1 MPGQYDLVYNAKI
14 DDYTLEWFE
23 EFDDRVDNMKESTEG
38 AFDGLEKGGGK
49 AAIIMGAVGG
59 AVAMITN
66 QLLNMAMA
74 SGQAFVG
81 YIKDAAMLSARI
93 ETLGVA
99 LEVAGAHAGYSREEL
114 NKFEE
119 DVKGMGITTSKARI
133 ALQQMAQ
140 ADLELARAAD
150 LARLSQDA
158 AVAAGINSS
167 EAFNRIL
174 YAITSLQPEI
184 LRNMNLII
192 NMESAMEKYAKQANK
207 TVNQLTAADRQQ
219 AMLNATMR
227 AGEDIAGTYEAAI
240 ETVGKKLTSL
250 PRYFEEIQLAI
261 GDAFRPALSAG
272 VDILTDKLKDL
283 TVWLEENEDELQ
295 EFGEDLAT
303 FVVWLIGMVDTLT
316 NMFTTLPEL
325 IERAGFSMAKTL
337 AASLELVSPEEM
349 DRRRSL
355 LGDYF
360 AQAITLLVGFAYAG
374 VLHVIAL
381 AETAAEIIGAVFAF
395 VSDPM
400 GVEGWKKLDDALDNY
415 SKRMKEVKRKGQD
428 VILTMSELTG
438 LMDRAGESTEKA
450 GFEFDKAAKD
460 LMNLEEAL
468 VIANSRIEDF
478 ARSME
483 DAAAELAI
491 KMSRRATEAALRES
505 WAREDMERNHQARL
519 RAIMEQ
525 SSSTKQAVA
534 KRYAKSRIDIERDY
548 QRRIR
553 DLQRNFEFQASEL
566 ARSRDAVGLLKLM
579 RSHTEAL
586 KDADISRK
594 DRLGDAKRAFK
605 EEMKMMSDRIQEQLR
620 RAEEAH
626 RLQLENFERMK
637 ARERE
642 IQVLQDKWA
651 EEDRQAQYAKQL
663 AELIIQMGSIEG
675 ITQEGLMELI
685 DLWKRYFGDLTS
697 AATKY
702 MERLRRV
709 IRPGGK
715 YVPPG
720 DDDDDDDGIYPR
732 GKYGVGQGGRVSQMM
747 SVGELSL
754 AERLYSNVA
763 IPPIPKV
770 PLSGRGGGRKEII
783 VKVSGEGL
791 DPYIQRLVAN
801 ALLEIE
807 RNASGG

>member
-1 MPGQYDLVYNAKI
+1 MPGQYDLVYSAAI

-23 EFDDRVDNMKESTEG
+23 EFDDRVDNMKEKTDG
-38 AFDGLEKGGGK
+38 AFDGLEKGGSK
-49 AAIIMGAVGG
+49 AAIVMGAVGG

-66 QLLNMAMA
+66 QLINMAMA
-74 SGQAFVG
+74 GGQAFVG
-81 YIKDAAMLSARI
+81 YIKDAAMLSARVD
-93 ETLGVA
+93 TLGVA

-150 LARLSQDA
+150 LARMSQDA

-184 LRNMNLII
+184 LRNMNII
-192 NMESAMEKYAKQANK
+192 VNMQSAQEKYAKEIGK
-207 TVNQLTAADRQQ
+207 TVSQLSVADRQQ

-227 AGEDIAGTYEAAI
+227 AGEDIAGTYEAAMD
-240 ETVGKKLTSL
+240 TAGKKIQSLT
-250 PRYFEEIQLAI
+250 RYFEEIQLAI
-261 GDAFRPALSAG
+261 GDAFQPALLAG
-272 VDILTDKLKDL
+272 VDILTGKLKDL
-283 TVWLEENEDELQ
+283 TKWLEENEDEL
-295 EFGEDLAT
+295 EKFGEDLAT
-303 FVVWLIGMVDTLT
+303 FVVWLTAMVDKVT
-316 NMFTTLPEL
+316 NMFTTLPGL
-325 IERAGFSMAKTL
+325 IESAGFSMAKAL
-337 AASLELVSPEEM
+337 ATALEIASPEEM

-360 AQAITLLVGFAYAG
+360 AQALTLLVSFAYAG
-374 VLHVIAL
+374 VLSVIEIAK
-381 AETAAEIIGAVFAF
+381 TAAGIIGALFTF
-395 VSDPM
+395 LTDD
-400 GVEGWKKLDDALDNY
+400 VEGWKQFDAVLDDHA
-415 SKRMKEVKRKGQD
+415 KRMKEVKRRGQD
-428 VILTMSELTG
+428 MMLTMSELTG
-438 LMDRAGESTEKA
+438 LMDRAGEATEDA

-468 VIANSRIEDF
+468 EIANSRIEDF

-675 ITQEGLMELI
+675 ITQEGLMDLI
-685 DLWKRYFGDLTS
+685 DLWKRYFGDLTG

-702 MERLRRV
+702 MKQLNRV
-709 IRPGGK
+709 IKPGGQ

-720 DDDDDDDGIYPR
+720 TPGYPTVPTPH
-732 GKYGVGQGGRVSQMM
+732 GGHGVGQGGRVSQMM

-770 PLSGRGGGRKEII
+770 PASDMRSERKEII

-791 DPYIQRLVAN
+791 EPYIQRLLAN
-801 ALLEIE
+801 GLLEIE

>member
-1 MPGQYDLVYNAKI
+1 M
-14 DDYTLEWFE
+14 
-23 EFDDRVDNMKESTEG
+23 M
-38 AFDGLEKGGGK
+38 
-49 AAIIMGAVGG
+49 
-59 AVAMITN
+59 
-66 QLLNMAMA
+66 
-74 SGQAFVG
+74 
-81 YIKDAAMLSARI
+81 
-93 ETLGVA
+93 
-99 LEVAGAHAGYSREEL
+99 
-114 NKFEE
+114 
-119 DVKGMGITTSKARI
+119 
-133 ALQQMAQ
+133 
-140 ADLELARAAD
+140 
-150 LARLSQDA
+150 
-158 AVAAGINSS
+158 
-167 EAFNRIL
+167 
-174 YAITSLQPEI
+174 
-184 LRNMNLII
+184 
-192 NMESAMEKYAKQANK
+192 
-207 TVNQLTAADRQQ
+207 
-219 AMLNATMR
+219 
-227 AGEDIAGTYEAAI
+227 
-240 ETVGKKLTSL
+240 
-250 PRYFEEIQLAI
+250 
-261 GDAFRPALSAG
+261 
-272 VDILTDKLKDL
+272 
-283 TVWLEENEDELQ
+283 
-295 EFGEDLAT
+295 
-303 FVVWLIGMVDTLT
+303 
-316 NMFTTLPEL
+316 
-325 IERAGFSMAKTL
+325 
-337 AASLELVSPEEM
+337 
-349 DRRRSL
+349 
-355 LGDYF
+355 
-360 AQAITLLVGFAYAG
+360 
-374 VLHVIAL
+374 
-381 AETAAEIIGAVFAF
+381 
-395 VSDPM
+395 
-400 GVEGWKKLDDALDNY
+400 
-415 SKRMKEVKRKGQD
+415 
-428 VILTMSELTG
+428 LTMSELTG
-438 LMDRAGESTEKA
+438 LMDRAGEATEDA

-468 VIANSRIEDF
+468 EIANSRIEDF

-675 ITQEGLMELI
+675 ITQEGLMDLI
-685 DLWKRYFGDLTS
+685 DLWKRYFGDLTG

-702 MERLRRV
+702 MKQLNRV
-709 IRPGGK
+709 IKPGGQ

-720 DDDDDDDGIYPR
+720 TPGYPTVPTPH
-732 GKYGVGQGGRVSQMM
+732 GGHGVGQGGRVSQMM

-770 PLSGRGGGRKEII
+770 PASDMRSERKEII

-791 DPYIQRLVAN
+791 EPYIQRLLAN
-801 ALLEIE
+801 GLLEIE

>member
-1 MPGQYDLVYNAKI
+1 
-14 DDYTLEWFE
+14 
-23 EFDDRVDNMKESTEG
+23 
-38 AFDGLEKGGGK
+38 
-49 AAIIMGAVGG
+49 MGAVGG

-74 SGQAFVG
+74 SGQAFVD
-81 YIKDAAMLSARI
+81 YIKGAAMLSARI

-99 LEVAGAHAGYSREEL
+99 LEVAGAHAGYTREEIQQ
-114 NKFEE
+114 FEE
-119 DVKGMGITTSKARI
+119 DVKGMGITTSKALI

-140 ADLELARAAD
+140 ADLDLSRAAD

-158 AVAAGINSS
+158 AVAAGIDSS

-192 NMESAMEKYAKQANK
+192 NMQSAMEKYAKQTNK
-207 TVNQLTAADRQQ
+207 TVSQLTAADRQQ

-240 ETVGKKLTSL
+240 ETIGKKITSL
-250 PRYFEEIQLAI
+250 PRYFEEVQLAI
-261 GDAFRPALSAG
+261 GNAFKPALSAG
-272 VDILTDKLKDL
+272 VDILTEKLKDL
-283 TVWLEENEDELQ
+283 TKWLEENEDELQ

-303 FVVWLIGMVDTLT
+303 FVTWLISMVDVLT
-316 NMFTTLPEL
+316 NMFTTLPSL
-325 IERAGFSMAKTL
+325 IERAGFSIAKSL
-337 AASLELVSPEEM
+337 AVALELASPEEM

-355 LGDYF
+355 LSEYF

-374 VLHVIAL
+374 VLHVIEL
-381 AETAAEIIGAVFAF
+381 AKTAAGIIGALFTF
-395 VSDPM
+395 LTSD
-400 GVEGWKKLDDALDNY
+400 EGWAQLDAVLADHA
-415 SKRMKEVKRKGQD
+415 KRMEEVKRKGQD
-428 VILTMSELTG
+428 VMLSMSELTG
-438 LMDRAGESTEKA
+438 LMDRAGDATEKA
-450 GFEFDKAAKD
+450 AFEFDKAAKD
-460 LMNLEEAL
+460 LVKLEEAL
-468 VIANSRIEDF
+468 EIANSRIEDF

-491 KMSRRATEAALRES
+491 KMARRATEAALRES
-505 WAREDMERNHQARL
+505 WAREDMERSHQSRL
-519 RAIMEQ
+519 RAILEQ
-525 SSSTKQAVA
+525 SSQSKQNVA

-553 DLQRNFEFQASEL
+553 DLQRDFEFRASEL
-566 ARSRDAVGLLKLM
+566 ARARDAVGLLKLM
-579 RSHTEAL
+579 RSHDKAL
-586 KDADISRK
+586 KDAEVSRK
-594 DRLGDAKRAFK
+594 DRLGDAKRAFQ
-605 EEMKMMSDRIQEQLR
+605 EEMKLMNDRIQEQLR

-626 RLQLENFERMK
+626 RLQLEDFERMK

-642 IQVLQDKWA
+642 IQALQDKWA

-675 ITQEGLMELI
+675 ITQEGLMDLI
-685 DLWKRYFGDLTS
+685 DLWGKYFGDLTD
-697 AATKY
+697 AATRY
-702 MERLRRV
+702 MERLKRI
-709 IRPGGK
+709 IRPIGE
-715 YVPPG
+715 YIPPG
-720 DDDDDDDGIYPR
+720 GGHEGPIPR
-732 GKYGVGQGGRVSQMM
+732 GGGVGQGGRVSQMM
-747 SVGELSL
+747 SRNELSL
-754 AERLYSNVA
+754 ADSLYRNVS

-770 PLSGRGGGRKEII
+770 PSSDMRSERKEIV

-791 DPYIQRLVAN
+791 DPYIQRTVAN